1 MIQLT
6 RSGLILTGHGEEV
19 ASLRGDLD
27 RQHCVRMRQFL
38 APDLLRLI
46 QSQLD
51 GAEFQERIYH
61 DSGTPPPVTLSLP
74 QDTAVFGFLRF
85 LVNNGQFFE
94 VVRQIAGLGPIGSVE
109 GDVYRM
115 VPGLGHFDSWH
126 DDLGGG
132 RMLAMAINLST
143 ETFRGGLLQIRE
155 LESGR
160 MVYEVANTGFGDAA
174 IFRISRHLEH
184 RVTPVEGT
192 AARTVFAG
200 WFLPKPDYRSWYQK
214 ERAAPILGE
223 CAAPATAQGDR
234 RPGKGGA

>member
-6 RSGLILTGHGEEV
+6 RSGLSLTDHGEEV
-19 ASLRGDLD
+19 ESLRGDFD
-27 RQHCVRMRQFL
+27 RQHCVRLRQLL
-38 APDLLRLI
+38 APDLLRLV
-46 QSQLD
+46 QMQLD
-51 GAEFQERIYH
+51 REEFYERVYH
-61 DSGTPPPVTLSLP
+61 ASGTPPPVTLSLP
-74 QDTAVFGFLRF
+74 QDTAVFGLLRF

-94 VVRQIAGLGPIGSVE
+94 VVRQIAGLGRIGCVE

-143 ETFRGGLLQIRE
+143 EVFRGGLLQIRE

-160 MVYEVANTGFGDAA
+160 LVHEVANTGFGDATL
-174 IFRISRHLEH
+174 FRIGSHLEH
-184 RVTPVEGT
+184 RVTPVEGA

-200 WFLPKPDYRSWYQK
+200 WFLPEPDYRSWYQK
-214 ERAAPILGE
+214 ELAAPI
-223 CAAPATAQGDR
+223 
-234 RPGKGGA
+234 